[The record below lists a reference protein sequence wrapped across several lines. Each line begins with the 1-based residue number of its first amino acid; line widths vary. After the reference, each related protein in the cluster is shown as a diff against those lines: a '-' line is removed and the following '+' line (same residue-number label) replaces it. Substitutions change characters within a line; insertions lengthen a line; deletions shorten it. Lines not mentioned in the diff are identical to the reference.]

1 MTGNT
6 SSTIL
11 FATDKIAVA
20 NSAPV
25 DSISVSDKFRVSA
38 TGSNVVTVEGNAV
51 IQSNLISMSN
61 LAVGRQVPNE
71 TAHIQEALGSGYR
84 GRGRRRGGGIKS
96 TGQMAIHANDAGAGD
111 SHTSLLLKAG
121 ASTAREAKIDVR
133 GGDSNTCVAFST
145 LDAERMR
152 LTSSGN
158 LGLANVQPTRK
169 VNCDRQHS
177 VDRVIGCD
185 LR

>member
-11 FATDKIAVA
+11 LATDKIGVA
-20 NSAPV
+20 NSAPL

-71 TAHIQEALGSGYR
+71 TAHIQGSLRLGDTAGADDDAEY
-84 GRGRRRGGGIKS
+84 GIKS
-96 TGQMAIHANDAGAGD
+96 TGQMAIHANDAGSGD
-111 SHTSLLLKAG
+111 SHASLLLKAG
-121 ASTAREAKIDVR
+121 ATTARAR
-133 GGDSNTCVAFST
+133 QRSTCAVEIRTHASRSRPST
-145 LDAERMR
+145 RNEC
-152 LTSSGN
+152 
-158 LGLANVQPTRK
+158 V
-169 VNCDRQHS
+169 
-177 VDRVIGCD
+177 
-185 LR
+185 